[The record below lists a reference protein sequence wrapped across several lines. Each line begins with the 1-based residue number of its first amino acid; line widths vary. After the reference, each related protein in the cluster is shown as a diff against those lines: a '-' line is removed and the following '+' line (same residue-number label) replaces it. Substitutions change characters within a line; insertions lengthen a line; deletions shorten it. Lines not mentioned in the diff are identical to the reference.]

1 MVRRLKENKVTGILM
16 ALLVGIVMFVGM
28 GTMKVNATEYR
39 SGTIDPTTLQVG
51 DTVYVGVELSSDKQI
66 VVCKQCHMIWITY
79 GGSSQYWIGDR
90 INSIVKRSD
99 AHKDH
104 AGYVGYSEFSFY
116 FTGGYLS
123 SNNTPYTVMGNSNLG
138 YTIKYNTNGG
148 SAIADAVKQTHI
160 PSTFPTTTKAGYDFI
175 GWYTDENLTQPV
187 SRELSIFEDITLYAK
202 WSKSSV
208 HQHTFSNSWSSNAYG
223 HWHAATCEHSD
234 LKEDF
239 QEHSYGTAGEARY
252 TCSICKYVDADKKAA
267 ADIVDASKVV
277 LKADEVQVGDK
288 IYFGNQLSPNKW
300 ITVCRKC
307 HMIWIT
313 SADSDPDNIDV
324 GISDGDQKCYEVK
337 QTDEHKNHKD
347 DVGYADFNWYTTNSN
362 SPLERNVPYTVIE
375 NDNLGYKITYNTN
388 GGSEVTEAV
397 HQKKLPDVLPTT
409 SKAEYE
415 FAGWYTDEALT
426 KAAVPGKA
434 LTGNTILYAKWMV
447 KQSTPSDPEPTKP
460 VVKAKRTKANDQ
472 ALSSKFNITTGKSIK
487 VTWGKVAK
495 ADGYDVYMAYCKKGK
510 YTVVKSVKSAKT
522 LSVTINKLDKK
533 AVNQKD
539 NVKCYVV
546 AYKKVAGKK
555 VTIGKSITGHAVGKK
570 NTTVTDVKK
579 IQTKKSAYSLKKG
592 KTAKIKATII
602 KKNNKL
608 PLFGHTAKFRYD
620 TSNKK
625 VATVSKDG
633 KITAKGKGTC
643 YVYIYAVNG
652 CAKKVKVTVK

>member
-1 MVRRLKENKVTGILM
+1 MVRRLKENKVTGILT

-28 GTMKVNATEYR
+28 GTMKVNAADYR
-39 SGTIDPTTLQVG
+39 AGTVDPTNIQVG

-79 GGSSQYWIGDR
+79 GGPSKYGIGDR
-90 INSIVKRSD
+90 INSIVKRLD

-104 AGYVGYSEFSFY
+104 AGYVGYSEFSYY
-116 FTGGYLS
+116 FTQAYLPK
-123 SNNTPYTVMGNSNLG
+123 NTPYTVMGNSNLG

-160 PSTFPTTTKAGYDFI
+160 PSIFPTTTRIGYMLE
-175 GWYTDENLTQPV
+175 GWYTDEECTQAAQ
-187 SRELSIFEDITLYAK
+187 RELSIFEDITLYAK
-202 WSKSSV
+202 WIEIGA
-208 HQHTFSNSWSSNAYG
+208 HEHTFSDNWSSNAYG
-223 HWHAATCEHSD
+223 HWHAATCEHSN
-234 LKEDF
+234 LEENYQK
-239 QEHSYGTAGEARY
+239 HSYGTTGEDRY
-252 TCSICKYVDADKKAA
+252 TCLICKYVDADKKAA

-300 ITVCRKC
+300 ITVCKKC

-313 SADSDPDNIDV
+313 SADSDPDDISV
-324 GISDGDQKCYEVK
+324 GIGVGSQKCYEVE
-337 QTDEHKNHKD
+337 QTDEHKDHKD
-347 DVGYADFNWYTTNSN
+347 DVGYADFNWYTTNSE
-362 SPLERNVPYTVIE
+362 SPLERNVPYTVVE

-434 LTGNTILYAKWMV
+434 LTGNTILYAKWTV
-447 KQSTPSDPEPTKP
+447 KQSTPSDPEPSKP
-460 VVKAKRTKANDQ
+460 VVKAKRTKVNDQ
-472 ALSSKFNITTGKSIK
+472 ALSSKFSITTGKTIK

-495 ADGYDVYMAYCKKGK
+495 ADGYEVYMAYCKKGK
-510 YTVVKSVKSAKT
+510 YTVVKSVKAAKT
-522 LSVTINKLDKK
+522 LSVTINKLNKK
-533 AVNQKD
+533 TVNQKD

-546 AYKKVAGKK
+546 AYKKVDGKK

-579 IQTKKSAYSLKKG
+579 IQIKKSAYSLKKG
-592 KTAKIKATII
+592 KTAKIKATIV

-633 KITAKGKGTC
+633 KITAKEKGTC

>member
-1 MVRRLKENKVTGILM
+1 MVRRLKENKVTGILT

-79 GGSSQYWIGDR
+79 GGSSQYGIGDR

-116 FTGGYLS
+116 FTQAYLPK
-123 SNNTPYTVMGNSNLG
+123 NTPYTVMGNSNLG

-160 PSTFPTTTKAGYDFI
+160 PSIFPTTTKAGYDFI

-208 HQHTFSNSWSSNAYG
+208 HQHTFSDSWSSNKYG

-300 ITVCRKC
+300 ITVCKKC

-313 SADSDPDNIDV
+313 SADSDQDDISV
-324 GISDGDQKCYEVK
+324 GIGVGSQKCYEVE
-337 QTDEHKNHKD
+337 QTDAHKDHPD

-434 LTGNTILYAKWMV
+434 LTGNTILYAKWTV
-447 KQSTPSDPEPTKP
+447 KQSTPSDPEPSKP
-460 VVKAKRTKANDQ
+460 VVKAKRTKVNDQ
-472 ALSSKFNITTGKSIK
+472 ALSSKFSITTGKTIK

-510 YTVVKSVKSAKT
+510 YTVVKSVKAAKT
-522 LSVTINKLDKK
+522 LSVTINKLNKK

-546 AYKKVAGKK
+546 AYKKVDGKK

-579 IQTKKSAYSLKKG
+579 IQIKKSAYSLKKG
-592 KTAKIKATII
+592 KTAKIKATIV

-633 KITAKGKGTC
+633 KITAKEKGTC

>member
-1 MVRRLKENKVTGILM
+1 MVRRLKENKVTGILT

-79 GGSSQYWIGDR
+79 GGSSQYGIGDR

-116 FTGGYLS
+116 FTQAYLPK
-123 SNNTPYTVMGNSNLG
+123 NTPYTVMGNSNLG

-160 PSTFPTTTKAGYDFI
+160 PSIFPTTTRIGYMLE
-175 GWYTDENLTQPV
+175 GWYTDEKCTQAAQ
-187 SRELSIFEDITLYAK
+187 RELSIFEDITLYAK
-202 WSKSSV
+202 WIEIGA
-208 HQHTFSNSWSSNAYG
+208 HEHTFSDNWSSNAYG
-223 HWHAATCEHSD
+223 HWHAATCEHSN
-234 LKEDF
+234 LEENYQK
-239 QEHSYGTAGEARY
+239 HSYGTTGEDRY
-252 TCSICKYVDADKKAA
+252 TCLICKYVDADKKAA
-267 ADIVDASKVV
+267 AEVVDASKIV

-313 SADSDPDNIDV
+313 SADSDPDDISV
-324 GISDGDQKCYEVK
+324 GIGVGSQKCYEVE
-337 QTDEHKNHKD
+337 QTDEHKDHKD
-347 DVGYADFNWYTTNSN
+347 DVGYADFNWYTTNSE

-434 LTGNTILYAKWMV
+434 LTGNTILYAKWTV
-447 KQSTPSDPEPTKP
+447 KQSTPSDPEPSKP
-460 VVKAKRTKANDQ
+460 VVKAKRTKVNDQ
-472 ALSSKFNITTGKSIK
+472 ALSSKFSITTGKTIK

-510 YTVVKSVKSAKT
+510 YTVVKSVKAAKT
-522 LSVTINKLDKK
+522 LSVTINKLNKK

-546 AYKKVAGKK
+546 AYKKVDGKK

-592 KTAKIKATII
+592 KTAKIKATIV

-652 CAKKVKVTVK
+652 CAKKVKGTVK

>member
-1 MVRRLKENKVTGILM
+1 MVRRLKENKVTGILT

-28 GTMKVNATEYR
+28 GTMKVNAAEYR
-39 SGTIDPTTLQVG
+39 SGTVDPTNIQVG

-79 GGSSQYWIGDR
+79 GGPSKYGIGDR
-90 INSIVKRSD
+90 INSIVKRLD

-104 AGYVGYSEFSFY
+104 AGYVGYSEFSYY
-116 FTGGYLS
+116 FTQAYLPK
-123 SNNTPYTVMGNSNLG
+123 NTPYTVMGNSNLG

-160 PSTFPTTTKAGYDFI
+160 PSIFPTTTRIGYMLE
-175 GWYTDENLTQPV
+175 GWCTDEECTQAAQ
-187 SRELSIFEDITLYAK
+187 RELSIFEDITLYAK
-202 WSKSSV
+202 WIEIGA
-208 HQHTFSNSWSSNAYG
+208 HEHTFSDNWSSNAYG
-223 HWHAATCEHSD
+223 HWHAATCEHSN
-234 LKEDF
+234 LEENYQK
-239 QEHSYGTAGEARY
+239 HSYGTTGEDRY
-252 TCSICKYVDADKKAA
+252 TCLICKYVDADKKAA

-300 ITVCRKC
+300 ITVCKKC

-313 SADSDPDNIDV
+313 SADSDPDDISV
-324 GISDGDQKCYEVK
+324 GIGVGSQKCYEVE
-337 QTDEHKNHKD
+337 QTDEHKDHKD
-347 DVGYADFNWYTTNSN
+347 DVGYADFNWYTTNSE
-362 SPLERNVPYTVIE
+362 SPLERNVPYTVVE

-426 KAAVPGKA
+426 KAAVPGKS
-434 LTGNTILYAKWMV
+434 LTGNTILYAKWTV
-447 KQSTPSDPEPTKP
+447 KQSTPSDPEPSKP
-460 VVKAKRTKANDQ
+460 VVKAKRTKVNDQ
-472 ALSSKFNITTGKSIK
+472 ALSSKFSITTGKTIK

-495 ADGYDVYMAYCKKGK
+495 ADGYEVYMAYCKKGK
-510 YTVVKSVKSAKT
+510 YTVVKSVKAAKT
-522 LSVTINKLDKK
+522 LSVTINKLNKK

-546 AYKKVAGKK
+546 AYKKVDGKK

-579 IQTKKSAYSLKKG
+579 IQIKKSAYSLKKG
-592 KTAKIKATII
+592 KTAKIKATIV

-633 KITAKGKGTC
+633 KITAKEKGTC

>member
-1 MVRRLKENKVTGILM
+1 MVRRLKENKVTGILT

-28 GTMKVNATEYR
+28 GTMKVNAAEYR
-39 SGTIDPTTLQVG
+39 SGTVDPTNIQVG

-79 GGSSQYWIGDR
+79 GGPSKYGIGDR
-90 INSIVKRSD
+90 INSIVKRLD

-104 AGYVGYSEFSFY
+104 ASYVGYSEFSYY
-116 FTGGYLS
+116 FTQAYLPK
-123 SNNTPYTVMGNSNLG
+123 NTPYTVMGNSNLG

-160 PSTFPTTTKAGYDFI
+160 PSIFPTTTRIGYMLE
-175 GWYTDENLTQPV
+175 GWYTDEECTQAAQ
-187 SRELSIFEDITLYAK
+187 RELSIFEDITLYAK
-202 WSKSSV
+202 WIEIGA
-208 HQHTFSNSWSSNAYG
+208 HEHTFSDNWSSNAYG
-223 HWHAATCEHSD
+223 HWHAATCEHSN
-234 LKEDF
+234 LEENYQK
-239 QEHSYGTAGEARY
+239 HSYGTTGEDRY
-252 TCSICKYVDADKKAA
+252 TCLICKYVDADKKAA
-267 ADIVDASKVV
+267 AEVVDASKIV

-300 ITVCRKC
+300 ITVCKKC

-313 SADSDPDNIDV
+313 SADSDPDDISV
-324 GISDGDQKCYEVK
+324 GIGVGSQKCYEVE
-337 QTDEHKNHKD
+337 QTDEHKDHKD

-434 LTGNTILYAKWMV
+434 LTGNTIFYAKWTV
-447 KQSTPSDPEPTKP
+447 KQSTPSDPEPSKP
-460 VVKAKRTKANDQ
+460 VVKAKRTKVNDQ
-472 ALSSKFNITTGKSIK
+472 ALSSKFSITTGKTIK

-495 ADGYDVYMAYCKKGK
+495 ADGYEVYMAYCKKGK
-510 YTVVKSVKSAKT
+510 YTVVKSVKAAKT
-522 LSVTINKLDKK
+522 LSVTINKLNKK

-546 AYKKVAGKK
+546 AYKKVDGKK

-579 IQTKKSAYSLKKG
+579 IQIKKSAYSLKKG
-592 KTAKIKATII
+592 KTAKIKATIV

-633 KITAKGKGTC
+633 KITAKEKGTC

>member
-1 MVRRLKENKVTGILM
+1 MVRRLKENKVTGILT
-16 ALLVGIVMFVGM
+16 ALLIGIVMFVGM
-28 GTMKVNATEYR
+28 GTMKVNAAEYR
-39 SGTIDPTTLQVG
+39 SGTVDPTNIQVG

-79 GGSSQYWIGDR
+79 GGSSKYGIGDR
-90 INSIVKRSD
+90 INSIVKRLD

-104 AGYVGYSEFSFY
+104 ASYVGYSEFSYY
-116 FTGGYLS
+116 FTQAYLPK
-123 SNNTPYTVMGNSNLG
+123 NTPYTVMGNSNLG

-160 PSTFPTTTKAGYDFI
+160 PSIFPTTTRIGYMLE
-175 GWYTDENLTQPV
+175 GWYTDEECTQAAQ
-187 SRELSIFEDITLYAK
+187 RELSIFEDITLYAK
-202 WSKSSV
+202 WIEIGA
-208 HQHTFSNSWSSNAYG
+208 HEHTFSDNWSSNAYG
-223 HWHAATCEHSD
+223 HWHAATCEHSN
-234 LKEDF
+234 LEENYQK
-239 QEHSYGTAGEARY
+239 HSYGTTGEDRY
-252 TCSICKYVDADKKAA
+252 TCLICKYVDADKKAA
-267 ADIVDASKVV
+267 AEVVDASKIV

-300 ITVCRKC
+300 ITVCKKC

-313 SADSDPDNIDV
+313 SADSDPDDISV
-324 GISDGDQKCYEVK
+324 GIGVGSQKCYEVE
-337 QTDEHKNHKD
+337 QTDAHKD
-347 DVGYADFNWYTTNSN
+347 HPDDVVYADFNWYTTNSE
-362 SPLERNVPYTVIE
+362 SPLERNVPYTVVE
-375 NDNLGYKITYNTN
+375 NGLLGYTIKYNTN

-434 LTGNTILYAKWMV
+434 LTGNTILYAKWTV
-447 KQSTPSDPEPTKP
+447 KQSP

-546 AYKKVAGKK
+546 AYKKVDGKK

-570 NTTVTDVKK
+570 NITVTDAKK
-579 IQTKKSAYSLKKG
+579 IQVKKSAYSLKKG
-592 KTAKIKATII
+592 KTAKIKATIV

>member
-1 MVRRLKENKVTGILM
+1 MVRRLKENKVTGILT

-51 DTVYVGVELSSDKQI
+51 DTVYRGVQFTSDAEVAICKTCRMVWIANGYYADHICVELEESEEHKNHS
-66 VVCKQCHMIWITY
+66 VGWSYFNWYFETTNTTY
-79 GGSSQYWIGDR
+79 SKSPILFD
-90 INSIVKRSD
+90 
-99 AHKDH
+99 
-104 AGYVGYSEFSFY
+104 
-116 FTGGYLS
+116 
-123 SNNTPYTVMGNSNLG
+123 TPYTIVENGLLG
-138 YTIKYNTNGG
+138 YTITYNTNGG
-148 SAIADAVKQTHI
+148 SEVAKAEKQTNI
-160 PSTFPTTTKAGYDFI
+160 PKDLPVPVKEGYDFA
-175 GWYTDENLTQPV
+175 GWYKDEALTERV
-187 SRELSIFEDITLYAK
+187 WTGSTVVKDITLYAK
-202 WSKSSV
+202 WTE
-208 HQHTFSNSWSSNAYG
+208 HTHKFSHLWESNKYG
-223 HWHAATCEHSD
+223 HWHPATCGHSD

-267 ADIVDASKVV
+267 AEVVDASKIV
-277 LKADEVQVGDK
+277 LKADELQVGDK

-313 SADSDPDNIDV
+313 SADSDPDDISV
-324 GISDGDQKCYEVK
+324 GIGVGSQKCYEVE
-337 QTDEHKNHKD
+337 QTDAHKD
-347 DVGYADFNWYTTNSN
+347 HPDDVVYADFNWYTTNSE
-362 SPLERNVPYTVIE
+362 SPLERNVPYTVVE

-426 KAAVPGKA
+426 KAAVPGNA
-434 LTGNTILYAKWMV
+434 LTGNTILYAKWTV
-447 KQSTPSDPEPTKP
+447 KQSP

-522 LSVTINKLDKK
+522 LSVTINKLNKK

-546 AYKKVAGKK
+546 AYKKVDGKK

-570 NTTVTDVKK
+570 NITVTDAKK
-579 IQTKKSAYSLKKG
+579 IQIRKSAYSLNKG
-592 KTAKIKATII
+592 KTAKIKATIV

>member
-1 MVRRLKENKVTGILM
+1 MVRRLKENKVTGILT

-28 GTMKVNATEYR
+28 GTMKVNAAEYR

-79 GGSSQYWIGDR
+79 GGPSKYGIGDR
-90 INSIVKRSD
+90 INSIVKRLD

-104 AGYVGYSEFSFY
+104 AGYVGYSEFSYY
-116 FTGGYLS
+116 FTQAYLPK
-123 SNNTPYTVMGNSNLG
+123 NTPYTVMGNSNLG

-160 PSTFPTTTKAGYDFI
+160 PSIFPTTTRIGYMLE
-175 GWYTDENLTQPV
+175 GWYTDEECTQAAQ
-187 SRELSIFEDITLYAK
+187 RELSIFEDITLYAK
-202 WSKSSV
+202 WIEIGA
-208 HQHTFSNSWSSNAYG
+208 HEHTFSDNWSSNAYG
-223 HWHAATCEHSD
+223 HWHAATCEHSN
-234 LKEDF
+234 LEENYQK
-239 QEHSYGTAGEARY
+239 HSYGTTGEDRY
-252 TCSICKYVDADKKAA
+252 TCLICKYVDADKKAA

-300 ITVCRKC
+300 ITVCKKC

-313 SADSDPDNIDV
+313 SADSDPDDISV
-324 GISDGDQKCYEVK
+324 GIGVGSQKCYEVE
-337 QTDEHKNHKD
+337 QTDEHKDHKD
-347 DVGYADFNWYTTNSN
+347 DVGYADFNWYTTNSE
-362 SPLERNVPYTVIE
+362 SPLERNVPYTVVE

-434 LTGNTILYAKWMV
+434 LTGNTILYAKWTV
-447 KQSTPSDPEPTKP
+447 KQSTPSDPEPSKP
-460 VVKAKRTKANDQ
+460 VVKAKRTKVNDQ
-472 ALSSKFNITTGKSIK
+472 ALSSKFSITTGKTIK

-495 ADGYDVYMAYCKKGK
+495 ADGYEVYMAYCKKEK
-510 YTVVKSVKSAKT
+510 YTVVKSVKAAKT
-522 LSVTINKLDKK
+522 LSVTINKLNKK
-533 AVNQKD
+533 TVNQKD

-546 AYKKVAGKK
+546 AYKKVDGKK

-579 IQTKKSAYSLKKG
+579 IQIKKSAYSLKKG
-592 KTAKIKATII
+592 KTAKIKATIV

-633 KITAKGKGTC
+633 KITAKEKGTC

>member
-1 MVRRLKENKVTGILM
+1 MVRRLKENKVTGILT

-28 GTMKVNATEYR
+28 GTMKVNAAEYR
-39 SGTIDPTTLQVG
+39 SGTVDPTNIQVG

-79 GGSSQYWIGDR
+79 GGPSKYGIGDR
-90 INSIVKRSD
+90 INSIVKRLD

-104 AGYVGYSEFSFY
+104 AGYVGYSEFSYY
-116 FTGGYLS
+116 FTQAYLPK
-123 SNNTPYTVMGNSNLG
+123 NTPYTVMGNSNLG

-160 PSTFPTTTKAGYDFI
+160 PSIFPTTTRIGYMLA
-175 GWYTDENLTQPV
+175 GWYKDEECTQAAQ
-187 SRELSIFEDITLYAK
+187 RELSIFEDITLYAK
-202 WSKSSV
+202 WIEIGA
-208 HQHTFSNSWSSNAYG
+208 HEHTFSDNWSSNAYG
-223 HWHAATCEHSD
+223 HWHAATCEHSN
-234 LKEDF
+234 LEENYQK
-239 QEHSYGTAGEARY
+239 HSYGTTGEDRY
-252 TCSICKYVDADKKAA
+252 TCLICKYVDADKKAA

-300 ITVCRKC
+300 ITVCKKC

-313 SADSDPDNIDV
+313 SADSDPDDISV
-324 GISDGDQKCYEVK
+324 GIGVGSQKCYEVE
-337 QTDEHKNHKD
+337 QTDEHKDHKD
-347 DVGYADFNWYTTNSN
+347 DVGYADFNWYTTNSE
-362 SPLERNVPYTVIE
+362 SPLERNVPYTVVE

-434 LTGNTILYAKWMV
+434 LTGNTILYAKWTV
-447 KQSTPSDPEPTKP
+447 KQSTPSDPEPSKP
-460 VVKAKRTKANDQ
+460 VVKAKRTKVNDQ
-472 ALSSKFNITTGKSIK
+472 ALSSKFSITTGKTIK

-495 ADGYDVYMAYCKKGK
+495 ADGYEVYMAYCKKGK
-510 YTVVKSVKSAKT
+510 YTVVKSVKAAKT
-522 LSVTINKLDKK
+522 LSVTINKLNKK

-546 AYKKVAGKK
+546 AYKKVDGKK

-579 IQTKKSAYSLKKG
+579 IQIKKSAYSLKKG
-592 KTAKIKATII
+592 KTSKIKATIV

-633 KITAKGKGTC
+633 KITAKEKGTC

>member
-1 MVRRLKENKVTGILM
+1 MVRRLKENKVTGILT

-51 DTVYVGVELSSDKQI
+51 DTVYVGAELSPDKQI

-79 GGSSQYWIGDR
+79 GGSSQYGIGDR
-90 INSIVKRSD
+90 INSIVMRSD

-104 AGYVGYSEFSFY
+104 AGYVGYSEFNFY
-116 FTGGYLS
+116 FTGEYLPS
-123 SNNTPYTVMGNSNLG
+123 NTPYTVMGNSNLG

-208 HQHTFSNSWSSNAYG
+208 HQHTFSDSWSSNKYG

-267 ADIVDASKVV
+267 ADIVDASNTV

-300 ITVCRKC
+300 ITVCKKC

-313 SADSDPDNIDV
+313 SADSVPDDISV
-324 GISDGDQKCYEVK
+324 GIGVGSQKCYEVE
-337 QTDEHKNHKD
+337 QTDEHKDHKD

-434 LTGNTILYAKWMV
+434 LTGNTILYAKWTV
-447 KQSTPSDPEPTKP
+447 KQSTPSDPEPSKP
-460 VVKAKRTKANDQ
+460 VVKAKRTKVNDQ
-472 ALSSKFNITTGKSIK
+472 ALSSKFSITTGKTIK

-510 YTVVKSVKSAKT
+510 YTVVKSVKAAKT
-522 LSVTINKLDKK
+522 LSVTINKLNKK

-546 AYKKVAGKK
+546 AYKKVDGKK

-579 IQTKKSAYSLKKG
+579 IQIKKSAYSLKKG
-592 KTAKIKATII
+592 KTAKIKATIV

>member
-1 MVRRLKENKVTGILM
+1 MVRRLKENKVTGILT

-51 DTVYVGVELSSDKQI
+51 DTVYVGAELSPDKQI

-79 GGSSQYWIGDR
+79 GGSSQYGIGDR
-90 INSIVKRSD
+90 INSIVMRSD

-104 AGYVGYSEFSFY
+104 AGYVGYSEFNFY
-116 FTGGYLS
+116 FTGEYLPS
-123 SNNTPYTVMGNSNLG
+123 NTPYTVMGNSNLG

-160 PSTFPTTTKAGYDFI
+160 PSIFPTTTKAGYDFI

-208 HQHTFSNSWSSNAYG
+208 HQHTFSDSWSSNKYG

-267 ADIVDASKVV
+267 ADIVDASNTV

-313 SADSDPDNIDV
+313 SADSDPDDISV
-324 GISDGDQKCYEVK
+324 GIGVGSQKCYEVE
-337 QTDEHKNHKD
+337 QTDEHKDHKD

-434 LTGNTILYAKWMV
+434 LTGNTILYAKWTV
-447 KQSTPSDPEPTKP
+447 KQSTPSDPEPSKP
-460 VVKAKRTKANDQ
+460 VVKAKRTKVNDQ
-472 ALSSKFNITTGKSIK
+472 ALSSKFSITTGKTIK
-487 VTWGKVAK
+487 VT
-495 ADGYDVYMAYCKKGK
+495 
-510 YTVVKSVKSAKT
+510 
-522 LSVTINKLDKK
+522 
-533 AVNQKD
+533 
-539 NVKCYVV
+539 
-546 AYKKVAGKK
+546 
-555 VTIGKSITGHAVGKK
+555 
-570 NTTVTDVKK
+570 
-579 IQTKKSAYSLKKG
+579 
-592 KTAKIKATII
+592 
-602 KKNNKL
+602 
-608 PLFGHTAKFRYD
+608 
-620 TSNKK
+620 
-625 VATVSKDG
+625 
-633 KITAKGKGTC
+633 
-643 YVYIYAVNG
+643 
-652 CAKKVKVTVK
+652 

>member
-1 MVRRLKENKVTGILM
+1 MVRRLKENKVTGILT

-51 DTVYVGVELSSDKQI
+51 DTVYVGAELSPDKQI

-79 GGSSQYWIGDR
+79 GGSSQYGIGDR
-90 INSIVKRSD
+90 INSIVMRSD

-104 AGYVGYSEFSFY
+104 AGYVGYSEFNFY
-116 FTGGYLS
+116 FTGEYLPS
-123 SNNTPYTVMGNSNLG
+123 NTPYTVMGNSNLG

-160 PSTFPTTTKAGYDFI
+160 PSIFPTTTRIGYMLE
-175 GWYTDENLTQPV
+175 GWYTDEECTQAAQ
-187 SRELSIFEDITLYAK
+187 RELSIFEDITLYAK
-202 WSKSSV
+202 WIEIGA
-208 HQHTFSNSWSSNAYG
+208 HEHTFSDNWSSNAYG
-223 HWHAATCEHSD
+223 HWHAATCEHSN
-234 LKEDF
+234 LEENYQK
-239 QEHSYGTAGEARY
+239 HSYGTTGEDRY
-252 TCSICKYVDADKKAA
+252 TCLICKYVDADKKAA
-267 ADIVDASKVV
+267 AEVVDASKIV

-300 ITVCRKC
+300 ITVCKKC

-313 SADSDPDNIDV
+313 SADSDPDDISV
-324 GISDGDQKCYEVK
+324 GIGVGSQKCYEVE
-337 QTDEHKNHKD
+337 QTDEHKDHKD

-434 LTGNTILYAKWMV
+434 LTGNTILYAKWTV
-447 KQSTPSDPEPTKP
+447 KQSTPSDPEPSKP
-460 VVKAKRTKANDQ
+460 VVKAKRTKVNDQ
-472 ALSSKFNITTGKSIK
+472 ALSSKFSITTGKTIK

-510 YTVVKSVKSAKT
+510 YTVVKSVKAAKT
-522 LSVTINKLDKK
+522 LSVTINKPNKK

-546 AYKKVAGKK
+546 AYKKVDGKK

-579 IQTKKSAYSLKKG
+579 IQIKKSAYSLKKG
-592 KTAKIKATII
+592 KTAKIKATIV

>member
-1 MVRRLKENKVTGILM
+1 MSYDLDNIRWYLRK
-16 ALLVGIVMFVGM
+16 
-28 GTMKVNATEYR
+28 
-39 SGTIDPTTLQVG
+39 
-51 DTVYVGVELSSDKQI
+51 
-66 VVCKQCHMIWITY
+66 Y
-79 GGSSQYWIGDR
+79 GIGDR
-90 INSIVKRSD
+90 INSIVKRLD

-104 AGYVGYSEFSFY
+104 AGYVGYSEFSYY
-116 FTGGYLS
+116 FTQAYLPK
-123 SNNTPYTVMGNSNLG
+123 NTPYTVMGNSNLG

-160 PSTFPTTTKAGYDFI
+160 PSIFPTTTRIGYMLE
-175 GWYTDENLTQPV
+175 GWYTDEECTQAAQ
-187 SRELSIFEDITLYAK
+187 RELSIFEDITLYAK
-202 WSKSSV
+202 WIEIGA
-208 HQHTFSNSWSSNAYG
+208 HEHTFSDNWSSNAYG
-223 HWHAATCEHSD
+223 HWHAATCEHSN
-234 LKEDF
+234 LEENYQK
-239 QEHSYGTAGEARY
+239 HSYGTTGEDRY
-252 TCSICKYVDADKKAA
+252 TCLICKYVDADKKAA

-300 ITVCRKC
+300 ITVCKKC

-313 SADSDPDNIDV
+313 SADSDPDDISV
-324 GISDGDQKCYEVK
+324 GIGVGSQKCYEVE
-337 QTDEHKNHKD
+337 QTDEHKDHKD
-347 DVGYADFNWYTTNSN
+347 DVGYADFNWYTTNSE
-362 SPLERNVPYTVIE
+362 SPLERNVPYTVVE

-434 LTGNTILYAKWMV
+434 LTGNTILYAKWTV
-447 KQSTPSDPEPTKP
+447 KQSTPSDPEPSKP
-460 VVKAKRTKANDQ
+460 VVKAKRTKVNDQ
-472 ALSSKFNITTGKSIK
+472 ALSSKFSITTGKTIK

-495 ADGYDVYMAYCKKGK
+495 ADGYEVYMAYCKKGK
-510 YTVVKSVKSAKT
+510 YTVVKSVKAAKT
-522 LSVTINKLDKK
+522 LSVTINKLNKK
-533 AVNQKD
+533 TVNQKD

-546 AYKKVAGKK
+546 AYKKVDGKK

-579 IQTKKSAYSLKKG
+579 IQIKKSAYSLKKG
-592 KTAKIKATII
+592 KTAKIKATIV

-633 KITAKGKGTC
+633 KITAKEKGTC

>member
-1 MVRRLKENKVTGILM
+1 MVRRLKENKVTGILT

-28 GTMKVNATEYR
+28 GTMKVNAAEYR
-39 SGTIDPTTLQVG
+39 SGTVDPTNIQVG

-79 GGSSQYWIGDR
+79 GGPSKYGIGDR
-90 INSIVKRSD
+90 INSIVKRLD

-104 AGYVGYSEFSFY
+104 ASYVGYSEFSYY
-116 FTGGYLS
+116 FTQAYLPK
-123 SNNTPYTVMGNSNLG
+123 NTPYTVMGNSNLG

-160 PSTFPTTTKAGYDFI
+160 PSIFPTTTRIGYMLE
-175 GWYTDENLTQPV
+175 GWYTDEECTQAAQ
-187 SRELSIFEDITLYAK
+187 RELSIFEDITLYAK

-313 SADSDPDNIDV
+313 SADSDPDDISV
-324 GISDGDQKCYEVK
+324 GIGVGSQKCYEVE
-337 QTDEHKNHKD
+337 QTDEHKDHKD

-434 LTGNTILYAKWMV
+434 LTGNTILYAKWTV
-447 KQSTPSDPEPTKP
+447 KQSTPSDPEPSKP
-460 VVKAKRTKANDQ
+460 VVKAKRTKVNDQ
-472 ALSSKFNITTGKSIK
+472 ALSSKFSITTGKTIK

-510 YTVVKSVKSAKT
+510 YTVVKSVKAAKT
-522 LSVTINKLDKK
+522 LSVTINKLNKK

-546 AYKKVAGKK
+546 AYKKVDGKK

-570 NTTVTDVKK
+570 NTIVTDVKK

-592 KTAKIKATII
+592 KTAKIKATIV

>member
-1 MVRRLKENKVTGILM
+1 M
-16 ALLVGIVMFVGM
+16 
-28 GTMKVNATEYR
+28 
-39 SGTIDPTTLQVG
+39 
-51 DTVYVGVELSSDKQI
+51 
-66 VVCKQCHMIWITY
+66 
-79 GGSSQYWIGDR
+79 
-90 INSIVKRSD
+90 
-99 AHKDH
+99 
-104 AGYVGYSEFSFY
+104 
-116 FTGGYLS
+116 
-123 SNNTPYTVMGNSNLG
+123 
-138 YTIKYNTNGG
+138 
-148 SAIADAVKQTHI
+148 
-160 PSTFPTTTKAGYDFI
+160 
-175 GWYTDENLTQPV
+175 
-187 SRELSIFEDITLYAK
+187 
-202 WSKSSV
+202 
-208 HQHTFSNSWSSNAYG
+208 
-223 HWHAATCEHSD
+223 
-234 LKEDF
+234 
-239 QEHSYGTAGEARY
+239 
-252 TCSICKYVDADKKAA
+252 
-267 ADIVDASKVV
+267 
-277 LKADEVQVGDK
+277 
-288 IYFGNQLSPNKW
+288 
-300 ITVCRKC
+300 
-307 HMIWIT
+307 
-313 SADSDPDNIDV
+313 
-324 GISDGDQKCYEVK
+324 
-337 QTDEHKNHKD
+337 
-347 DVGYADFNWYTTNSN
+347 
-362 SPLERNVPYTVIE
+362 
-375 NDNLGYKITYNTN
+375 
-388 GGSEVTEAV
+388 
-397 HQKKLPDVLPTT
+397 LPTT
-409 SKAEYE
+409 SKAGYE

-434 LTGNTILYAKWMV
+434 LTGNTILYAKWTV

-522 LSVTINKLDKK
+522 LSVTINKLNKK

-570 NTTVTDVKK
+570 NTTVTDAKK
-579 IQTKKSAYSLKKG
+579 IQIKKSAYSLKKG
-592 KTAKIKATII
+592 KTAKIKATIV

>member
-1 MVRRLKENKVTGILM
+1 MVRRLKENKVTGILT
-16 ALLVGIVMFVGM
+16 ALLIGIVMFVGM
-28 GTMKVNATEYR
+28 GTMKVNAAEYR
-39 SGTIDPTTLQVG
+39 SGTVDPTNIQVG

-79 GGSSQYWIGDR
+79 GGPSKYGIGDR
-90 INSIVKRSD
+90 INSIVKRLD

-104 AGYVGYSEFSFY
+104 ASYVGYSEFSFY
-116 FTGGYLS
+116 FTQAYLPK
-123 SNNTPYTVMGNSNLG
+123 NTPYTVMGNSNLG

-148 SAIADAVKQTHI
+148 SAIADVVKQTHI
-160 PSTFPTTTKAGYDFI
+160 PSIFPTTTRIGYMLE
-175 GWYTDENLTQPV
+175 GWYTDEECTQAAQ
-187 SRELSIFEDITLYAK
+187 RELSIFEDITLYAK
-202 WSKSSV
+202 WIEIGA
-208 HQHTFSNSWSSNAYG
+208 HEHTFSDNWSSNAYG
-223 HWHAATCEHSD
+223 HWHAATCEHSN
-234 LKEDF
+234 LEENYQK
-239 QEHSYGTAGEARY
+239 HSYGTTGEDRY
-252 TCSICKYVDADKKAA
+252 TCLICKYVDADKKAA
-267 ADIVDASKVV
+267 AEVVDASKIV

-300 ITVCRKC
+300 ITVCKKC

-313 SADSDPDNIDV
+313 SADSDPDDISV
-324 GISDGDQKCYEVK
+324 GIGVGSQKCYEVE
-337 QTDEHKNHKD
+337 QTDAHKD
-347 DVGYADFNWYTTNSN
+347 HPDDVVYADFNWYTTNSE
-362 SPLERNVPYTVIE
+362 SPLERNVPYTVVE

-434 LTGNTILYAKWMV
+434 LTGNTILYAKWTV
-447 KQSTPSDPEPTKP
+447 KQSTPSDPESPKP
-460 VVKAKRTKANDQ
+460 VVKVKRTKANDQ

-570 NTTVTDVKK
+570 NTTVTDAKK
-579 IQTKKSAYSLKKG
+579 IQVRKSAYSLNKG
-592 KTAKIKATII
+592 KTAKIKATIV

>member
-1 MVRRLKENKVTGILM
+1 MVRRLKENKVTGILT

-51 DTVYVGVELSSDKQI
+51 DTVYVGVELSSDRQI
-66 VVCKQCHMIWITY
+66 VVCEQCHMIWITY
-79 GGSSQYWIGDR
+79 GGYHDYGTGDR
-90 INSIVKRSD
+90 INSIVRKSD

-104 AGYVGYSEFSFY
+104 EKSVGYTDFSFF
-116 FTGGYLS
+116 FTGGYLPS
-123 SNNTPYTVMGNSNLG
+123 NTPYTVMGNSNLG

-175 GWYTDENLTQPV
+175 GWYTDENLTQSA
-187 SRELSIFEDITLYAK
+187 SRELSIFEDMTLYAK
-202 WSKSSV
+202 WSKLSV

-223 HWHAATCEHSD
+223 HWHPATCGHSD

-239 QEHSYGTAGEARY
+239 QEHSYGTTGEARY

-300 ITVCRKC
+300 ITVCKKC

-313 SADSDPDNIDV
+313 SADSDPDDISV
-324 GISDGDQKCYEVK
+324 GIGVGSQKCYEVE
-337 QTDEHKNHKD
+337 QTDAHKD
-347 DVGYADFNWYTTNSN
+347 HPDDVVYADFNWYTTNSE
-362 SPLERNVPYTVIE
+362 SPLERNVPYTVVE

-397 HQKKLPDVLPTT
+397 YQKKLPDVLPTT
-409 SKAEYE
+409 SKVEYE

-434 LTGNTILYAKWMV
+434 LTGNTILYAKWTV
-447 KQSTPSDPEPTKP
+447 KQSP

-510 YTVVKSVKSAKT
+510 YTVVKSVKSAKI

-546 AYKKVAGKK
+546 AYKKVDGKK

-570 NTTVTDVKK
+570 NTTVTDAKK
-579 IQTKKSAYSLKKG
+579 IQVRKSAYSLNKG
-592 KTAKIKATII
+592 KTAKIKATIV

>member
-1 MVRRLKENKVTGILM
+1 MVRRLKENKVTGILT

-39 SGTIDPTTLQVG
+39 SGTIDPTNIQVG

-79 GGSSQYWIGDR
+79 GGPSKYGIGDR
-90 INSIVKRSD
+90 INSIVKRLD

-104 AGYVGYSEFSFY
+104 ASYVGYSEFSYY
-116 FTGGYLS
+116 FTQAYLPK
-123 SNNTPYTVMGNSNLG
+123 NTPYTVMGNSNLG

-160 PSTFPTTTKAGYDFI
+160 PSIFPTTTRIGYMLE
-175 GWYTDENLTQPV
+175 GWYTDEECTQAAQ
-187 SRELSIFEDITLYAK
+187 RELSMFEDITLYAK
-202 WSKSSV
+202 WIEIGA
-208 HQHTFSNSWSSNAYG
+208 HEHTFSDNWSSNAYG
-223 HWHAATCEHSD
+223 HWHAATCEHSN
-234 LKEDF
+234 LEENYQK
-239 QEHSYGTAGEARY
+239 HSYGTTGEDRY
-252 TCSICKYVDADKKAA
+252 TCLICKYVDADKKAA
-267 ADIVDASKVV
+267 AEVVDASKIV

-434 LTGNTILYAKWMV
+434 LTGNTILYAKWTV
-447 KQSTPSDPEPTKP
+447 KQSTPSDPEPSKP
-460 VVKAKRTKANDQ
+460 VVKAKRTKVNDQ
-472 ALSSKFNITTGKSIK
+472 ALSSKFSITTGKTIK

-495 ADGYDVYMAYCKKGK
+495 ADGYDVYMAYCKKEK
-510 YTVVKSVKSAKT
+510 YTVVKSVKAAKT
-522 LSVTINKLDKK
+522 LSVTINKLNKK

-546 AYKKVAGKK
+546 AYKKVDGKK

-579 IQTKKSAYSLKKG
+579 IQIKKSAYSLKKG
-592 KTAKIKATII
+592 KTAKIKATIV

-633 KITAKGKGTC
+633 KITAKEKGTC

>member
-1 MVRRLKENKVTGILM
+1 MVRRLKENKVTGILT

-28 GTMKVNATEYR
+28 GTMKVNAAEYR
-39 SGTIDPTTLQVG
+39 SGTVDPTNIQVG

-79 GGSSQYWIGDR
+79 GGPSKYGIGDR
-90 INSIVKRSD
+90 INSIVKRLD

-104 AGYVGYSEFSFY
+104 AGYVGYSEFSYY
-116 FTGGYLS
+116 FTQAYLPK
-123 SNNTPYTVMGNSNLG
+123 NTPYTVMGNSNLG

-160 PSTFPTTTKAGYDFI
+160 PSIFPTTTRIGYMLE
-175 GWYTDENLTQPV
+175 GWYTDEECTQAAQ
-187 SRELSIFEDITLYAK
+187 RELSIFEDITLYAK
-202 WSKSSV
+202 WIEIGA
-208 HQHTFSNSWSSNAYG
+208 HEHTFSDNWSSNAYG
-223 HWHAATCEHSD
+223 HWHAATCEHSN
-234 LKEDF
+234 LEENYQK
-239 QEHSYGTAGEARY
+239 HSYGTTGEDRY
-252 TCSICKYVDADKKAA
+252 TCLICKYVDADKKAA

-300 ITVCRKC
+300 ITVCKKC

-313 SADSDPDNIDV
+313 SADSDPDDISV
-324 GISDGDQKCYEVK
+324 GIGVGSQKCYEVE
-337 QTDEHKNHKD
+337 QTDEHKDHKD
-347 DVGYADFNWYTTNSN
+347 DVGYADFNWYTTNSE
-362 SPLERNVPYTVIE
+362 SPLERNVPYTVVE

-434 LTGNTILYAKWMV
+434 LTGNTILYAKWTV
-447 KQSTPSDPEPTKP
+447 KQSTPSDPEPSKP

-546 AYKKVAGKK
+546 AYKKVDGKK

-570 NTTVTDVKK
+570 NITVTDAKK
-579 IQTKKSAYSLKKG
+579 IQVKKSAYSLKKG
-592 KTAKIKATII
+592 KTAKIKATIV

>member
-1 MVRRLKENKVTGILM
+1 MVRRLKENKVTGILT
-16 ALLVGIVMFVGM
+16 ALLIGIVMFVGM
-28 GTMKVNATEYR
+28 GTMKVNAAEYR
-39 SGTIDPTTLQVG
+39 SGTVDPTNIQVG
-51 DTVYVGVELSSDKQI
+51 DTVYVGVELSSDRQI
-66 VVCKQCHMIWITY
+66 VVCEQCHMIWITY
-79 GGSSQYWIGDR
+79 GGYHDYGTGDR
-90 INSIVKRSD
+90 INSIVRKSD

-104 AGYVGYSEFSFY
+104 EKSVGYTDFSFF
-116 FTGGYLS
+116 FTGGYLPR
-123 SNNTPYTVMGNSNLG
+123 NTPYTVMGNSNLG

-160 PSTFPTTTKAGYDFI
+160 PITFPTTTKAGYDFI
-175 GWYTDENLTQPV
+175 GWYTDENLTQSA
-187 SRELSIFEDITLYAK
+187 SRELSIFEDMTLYAK
-202 WSKSSV
+202 WSKLSV

-223 HWHAATCEHSD
+223 HWHPATCGHSD
-234 LKEDF
+234 LKENY
-239 QEHSYGTAGEARY
+239 QKHSYGTTGEDRY
-252 TCSICKYVDADKKAA
+252 TCLICKYVDADKKAA
-267 ADIVDASKVV
+267 AEVVDASKVV

-300 ITVCRKC
+300 ITVCKKC

-313 SADSDPDNIDV
+313 SADSDPDDISV
-324 GISDGDQKCYEVK
+324 GIGVGSQKCYEVE
-337 QTDEHKNHKD
+337 QTDAHKD
-347 DVGYADFNWYTTNSN
+347 HPDDVVYADFNWYTTNSE
-362 SPLERNVPYTVIE
+362 SPLERNVPYTVVE

-434 LTGNTILYAKWMV
+434 LTENTILYAKWTV
-447 KQSTPSDPEPTKP
+447 KQSTPSDPESPKP
-460 VVKAKRTKANDQ
+460 VVKVKRTKANDQ

-546 AYKKVAGKK
+546 AYKKVDGKK

-570 NTTVTDVKK
+570 NITVTDAKK
-579 IQTKKSAYSLKKG
+579 IQVKKSAYSLKKG
-592 KTAKIKATII
+592 KTAKIKATIV

>member
-1 MVRRLKENKVTGILM
+1 MVRRLKENKVTGILT

-28 GTMKVNATEYR
+28 GTMKVNAAEYR
-39 SGTIDPTTLQVG
+39 SGTVDPTNIQVG

-79 GGSSQYWIGDR
+79 GGPSKYGIGDR
-90 INSIVKRSD
+90 INSIVKRLD

-104 AGYVGYSEFSFY
+104 ASYVGYSEFSYY
-116 FTGGYLS
+116 FTQAYLPK
-123 SNNTPYTVMGNSNLG
+123 NTPYTVMGNSNLG

-160 PSTFPTTTKAGYDFI
+160 PSIFPTTTRIGYMLE
-175 GWYTDENLTQPV
+175 GWYTDEECTQAAQ
-187 SRELSIFEDITLYAK
+187 RELSIFEDITLYAK
-202 WSKSSV
+202 WIEIGA
-208 HQHTFSNSWSSNAYG
+208 HEHTFSDNWSSNAYG
-223 HWHAATCEHSD
+223 HWHAATCEHSN
-234 LKEDF
+234 LEENYQK
-239 QEHSYGTAGEARY
+239 HSYGTTGEDRY
-252 TCSICKYVDADKKAA
+252 TCLICKYVDADKKAA
-267 ADIVDASKVV
+267 AEVVDASKIV

-300 ITVCRKC
+300 ITVCKKC

-313 SADSDPDNIDV
+313 SADSDPDDISV
-324 GISDGDQKCYEVK
+324 GIGVGSQKCYEVE
-337 QTDEHKNHKD
+337 QTDEHKDHKD

-434 LTGNTILYAKWMV
+434 LTGNTILYAKWTV
-447 KQSTPSDPEPTKP
+447 KQSTPSDPEPSKP
-460 VVKAKRTKANDQ
+460 VVKAKRTKVNDQ

-495 ADGYDVYMAYCKKGK
+495 ADGYDVYMVYCKKGK

-522 LSVTINKLDKK
+522 LSVTINKLNKK

-579 IQTKKSAYSLKKG
+579 VKTKKSAYSLKKG
-592 KTAKIKATII
+592 KTAKIKATIV

-633 KITAKGKGTC
+633 NITAKGKGTC

>member
-1 MVRRLKENKVTGILM
+1 MVRRLKENKVTGILT

-51 DTVYVGVELSSDKQI
+51 DTVYVGAELSPDKQI

-79 GGSSQYWIGDR
+79 GGSSQYGIGDR
-90 INSIVKRSD
+90 INSIVMRSD

-104 AGYVGYSEFSFY
+104 AGYVGYSEFNLY
-116 FTGGYLS
+116 FTGEYLPS
-123 SNNTPYTVMGNSNLG
+123 NTPYTVMGNSNLG

-160 PSTFPTTTKAGYDFI
+160 PSIFPTTTRIGYMLE
-175 GWYTDENLTQPV
+175 GWYTDEECTQAAQ
-187 SRELSIFEDITLYAK
+187 RELSIFEDITLYAK
-202 WSKSSV
+202 WIEIGA
-208 HQHTFSNSWSSNAYG
+208 HEHTFSDNWSSNAYG
-223 HWHAATCEHSD
+223 HWHAATCGHSD

-239 QEHSYGTAGEARY
+239 QEHSYGTTGEARY

-324 GISDGDQKCYEVK
+324 GISDGDQKCYEVE
-337 QTDEHKNHKD
+337 QTDEHKDHKD

-434 LTGNTILYAKWMV
+434 LTGNTILYAKWTV
-447 KQSTPSDPEPTKP
+447 KQSP

-546 AYKKVAGKK
+546 AYKKVDGKK

-570 NTTVTDVKK
+570 NITVTDAKK
-579 IQTKKSAYSLKKG
+579 IQVKKSAYSLKKG
-592 KTAKIKATII
+592 KTAKIKATIV

>member
-1 MVRRLKENKVTGILM
+1 MVRRLKENKVTGILT

-79 GGSSQYWIGDR
+79 GGSSQYGIGDR

-116 FTGGYLS
+116 FTQAYLPK
-123 SNNTPYTVMGNSNLG
+123 NTPYTVMGNSNLG

-160 PSTFPTTTKAGYDFI
+160 PSIFPTTTRIGYMLE
-175 GWYTDENLTQPV
+175 GWYTDEKCTQAAQ
-187 SRELSIFEDITLYAK
+187 RELSIFEDITLYAK
-202 WSKSSV
+202 WIEIGA
-208 HQHTFSNSWSSNAYG
+208 HEHTFSDNWSSNAYG
-223 HWHAATCEHSD
+223 HWHAATCEHSN
-234 LKEDF
+234 LEENYQK
-239 QEHSYGTAGEARY
+239 HSYGTTGEDRY
-252 TCSICKYVDADKKAA
+252 TCLICKYVDADKKAA
-267 ADIVDASKVV
+267 AEVVDASKVV

-288 IYFGNQLSPNKW
+288 IYFGSQLSPNKW

-522 LSVTINKLDKK
+522 LSVTINKLNKK

-546 AYKKVAGKK
+546 AYKKVDGKK

-592 KTAKIKATII
+592 KTAKIKATIV

>member
-1 MVRRLKENKVTGILM
+1 MVRRLKENKVTGILT

-39 SGTIDPTTLQVG
+39 SGTIDPTNIQVG

-79 GGSSQYWIGDR
+79 GGPSKYGIGDR
-90 INSIVKRSD
+90 INSIVKRLD

-104 AGYVGYSEFSFY
+104 ASYVGYSEFSYY
-116 FTGGYLS
+116 FTQAYLPK
-123 SNNTPYTVMGNSNLG
+123 NTPYTVMGNSNLG

-160 PSTFPTTTKAGYDFI
+160 PSIFPTTTRIGYMLE
-175 GWYTDENLTQPV
+175 GWYTDEKCTQAAQ
-187 SRELSIFEDITLYAK
+187 RELSIFEDITLYAK
-202 WSKSSV
+202 WIEIGA
-208 HQHTFSNSWSSNAYG
+208 HEHTFSDNWSSNAYG
-223 HWHAATCEHSD
+223 HWHAATCEHSN
-234 LKEDF
+234 LEENYQK
-239 QEHSYGTAGEARY
+239 HSYGTTGEDRY
-252 TCSICKYVDADKKAA
+252 TCLICKYVDADKKVAA
-267 ADIVDASKVV
+267 EVVDASKIV

-300 ITVCRKC
+300 ITVCKKC

-313 SADSDPDNIDV
+313 SADSDPDDISV
-324 GISDGDQKCYEVK
+324 GIGVGSQKCYEVE
-337 QTDEHKNHKD
+337 QTDEHKDHKD
-347 DVGYADFNWYTTNSN
+347 DVGYADFNWYTTNSE

-434 LTGNTILYAKWMV
+434 LTGNTILYAKWTV
-447 KQSTPSDPEPTKP
+447 KQSTPSDPEPSKP
-460 VVKAKRTKANDQ
+460 VVKAKRTKVNDQ
-472 ALSSKFNITTGKSIK
+472 ALSSKFSITTGKTIK

-510 YTVVKSVKSAKT
+510 YTVVKSVKAAKT
-522 LSVTINKLDKK
+522 LSVTINKLNKK

-546 AYKKVAGKK
+546 AYKKVDGKK

-592 KTAKIKATII
+592 KTAKIKATIV

>member
-1 MVRRLKENKVTGILM
+1 MEN
-16 ALLVGIVMFVGM
+16 
-28 GTMKVNATEYR
+28 GT
-39 SGTIDPTTLQVG
+39 
-51 DTVYVGVELSSDKQI
+51 
-66 VVCKQCHMIWITY
+66 
-79 GGSSQYWIGDR
+79 
-90 INSIVKRSD
+90 
-99 AHKDH
+99 
-104 AGYVGYSEFSFY
+104 
-116 FTGGYLS
+116 
-123 SNNTPYTVMGNSNLG
+123 LG
-138 YTIKYNTNGG
+138 YTITYNTNGG
-148 SAIADAVKQTHI
+148 SEVAKAEKQTNI
-160 PSTFPTTTKAGYDFI
+160 PKDLPVPTKEGYEFA
-175 GWYTDENLTQPV
+175 GWYKDEALTEKV
-187 SRELSIFEDITLYAK
+187 WAGSTVVKDITLYAK
-202 WSKSSV
+202 WTE
-208 HQHTFSNSWSSNAYG
+208 HTHKFSHLWESNKYG

-239 QEHSYGTAGEARY
+239 QEHSYRTAGEARY

-267 ADIVDASKVV
+267 ADIVDASNTV

-409 SKAEYE
+409 SKAGYE

-434 LTGNTILYAKWMV
+434 LTGNTILYAKWTV
-447 KQSTPSDPEPTKP
+447 KQSP

-495 ADGYDVYMAYCKKGK
+495 ADGYDVYMAYCKKEK

>member
-1 MVRRLKENKVTGILM
+1 MVRRLKENKVTGILT

-28 GTMKVNATEYR
+28 GTMKVNAAEYR
-39 SGTIDPTTLQVG
+39 SGTVDPTNIQVG

-79 GGSSQYWIGDR
+79 GGPSKYGIGDR
-90 INSIVKRSD
+90 INSIVKRLD

-104 AGYVGYSEFSFY
+104 AGYVGYSEFSYY
-116 FTGGYLS
+116 FTQAYLPK
-123 SNNTPYTVMGNSNLG
+123 NTPYTVMGNSNLG

-160 PSTFPTTTKAGYDFI
+160 PSIFPTTTRIGYMLE
-175 GWYTDENLTQPV
+175 GWYTDEECTQAAQ
-187 SRELSIFEDITLYAK
+187 RELSIFEDITLYAK
-202 WSKSSV
+202 WIEIGA
-208 HQHTFSNSWSSNAYG
+208 HEHTFSDNWSSNAYG
-223 HWHAATCEHSD
+223 HWHAATCEHSN
-234 LKEDF
+234 LEENYQK
-239 QEHSYGTAGEARY
+239 HSYGTTGEDRY
-252 TCSICKYVDADKKAA
+252 TCLICKYVDADKKAA

-300 ITVCRKC
+300 ITVCKKC

-313 SADSDPDNIDV
+313 SADSDPDDISV
-324 GISDGDQKCYEVK
+324 GIGVGSQKCYEVE
-337 QTDEHKNHKD
+337 QTDEHKDHKD
-347 DVGYADFNWYTTNSN
+347 DVGYADFNWYTTNSE
-362 SPLERNVPYTVIE
+362 SPLERNVPYTVVE

-434 LTGNTILYAKWMV
+434 LTGNTILYAKWTV
-447 KQSTPSDPEPTKP
+447 KQSTPSDPEPSKP
-460 VVKAKRTKANDQ
+460 VVKAKRTKVNDQ
-472 ALSSKFNITTGKSIK
+472 ALRSKFSITTGKTIK

-495 ADGYDVYMAYCKKGK
+495 ADGYEVYMAYCKKGK
-510 YTVVKSVKSAKT
+510 YTVVKSVKAAKT
-522 LSVTINKLDKK
+522 LSVTINKLNKK
-533 AVNQKD
+533 TVNQKD

-546 AYKKVAGKK
+546 AYKKVDGKK

-579 IQTKKSAYSLKKG
+579 IQIKKSAYSLKKG
-592 KTAKIKATII
+592 KTAKIKATIV

-633 KITAKGKGTC
+633 KITAKEKGTC

>member
-1 MVRRLKENKVTGILM
+1 
-16 ALLVGIVMFVGM
+16 
-28 GTMKVNATEYR
+28 
-39 SGTIDPTTLQVG
+39 
-51 DTVYVGVELSSDKQI
+51 
-66 VVCKQCHMIWITY
+66 
-79 GGSSQYWIGDR
+79 
-90 INSIVKRSD
+90 
-99 AHKDH
+99 
-104 AGYVGYSEFSFY
+104 
-116 FTGGYLS
+116 
-123 SNNTPYTVMGNSNLG
+123 
-138 YTIKYNTNGG
+138 
-148 SAIADAVKQTHI
+148 
-160 PSTFPTTTKAGYDFI
+160 
-175 GWYTDENLTQPV
+175 
-187 SRELSIFEDITLYAK
+187 
-202 WSKSSV
+202 
-208 HQHTFSNSWSSNAYG
+208 
-223 HWHAATCEHSD
+223 
-234 LKEDF
+234 
-239 QEHSYGTAGEARY
+239 
-252 TCSICKYVDADKKAA
+252 
-267 ADIVDASKVV
+267 
-277 LKADEVQVGDK
+277 
-288 IYFGNQLSPNKW
+288 
-300 ITVCRKC
+300 
-307 HMIWIT
+307 MIWIT

-324 GISDGDQKCYEVK
+324 GISDGDQKCYEVE
-337 QTDEHKNHKD
+337 QTDEHKDHKD

-388 GGSEVTEAV
+388 VGSEVTEAV

-409 SKAEYE
+409 SKAGYE

-426 KAAVPGKA
+426 KAAMPGKA
-434 LTGNTILYAKWMV
+434 LTGNTILYAKWTV
-447 KQSTPSDPEPTKP
+447 KQSP

-472 ALSSKFNITTGKSIK
+472 ALSSKFNITTGKPIK

-522 LSVTINKLDKK
+522 LSVTINKLNKK

-570 NTTVTDVKK
+570 NTTVTDAKK
-579 IQTKKSAYSLKKG
+579 IQIKKSAYSLKKG
-592 KTAKIKATII
+592 KTAKIKATIV

>member
-1 MVRRLKENKVTGILM
+1 MVRRLKENKVTGILT
-16 ALLVGIVMFVGM
+16 ALLIGIVMFVGM
-28 GTMKVNATEYR
+28 GTMKVNAAEYR
-39 SGTIDPTTLQVG
+39 SGTVDPTNIQVG

-79 GGSSQYWIGDR
+79 GGPSKYGIGDR
-90 INSIVKRSD
+90 INSIVKRLD

-104 AGYVGYSEFSFY
+104 ASYVGYSEFSYY
-116 FTGGYLS
+116 FTQAYLPK
-123 SNNTPYTVMGNSNLG
+123 NTPYTVMGNSNLG

-160 PSTFPTTTKAGYDFI
+160 PSIFPTTTRIGYMLE
-175 GWYTDENLTQPV
+175 GWYTDEECTQAAQ
-187 SRELSIFEDITLYAK
+187 RELSIFEDITLYAK
-202 WSKSSV
+202 WIEIGA
-208 HQHTFSNSWSSNAYG
+208 HEHTFSDNWSSNAYG
-223 HWHAATCEHSD
+223 HWHAATCEHSN
-234 LKEDF
+234 LEENYQK
-239 QEHSYGTAGEARY
+239 HSYGTTGEDRY
-252 TCSICKYVDADKKAA
+252 TCLICKYVDADKKAA

-300 ITVCRKC
+300 ITVCKKC

-313 SADSDPDNIDV
+313 SADSNPDDISV
-324 GISDGDQKCYEVK
+324 GIGVGSQKCYEVE
-337 QTDEHKNHKD
+337 QTDEHKDHKD
-347 DVGYADFNWYTTNSN
+347 DVGYADFNWYTTNSE
-362 SPLERNVPYTVIE
+362 SPLERNVPYTVVE

-434 LTGNTILYAKWMV
+434 LTGNTILYAKWTV
-447 KQSTPSDPEPTKP
+447 KQSTPSDPEPSKP
-460 VVKAKRTKANDQ
+460 VVKAKRTKVNDQ
-472 ALSSKFNITTGKSIK
+472 ALSSKFSITTGKTIK

-510 YTVVKSVKSAKT
+510 YTVVKSVKAAKT
-522 LSVTINKLDKK
+522 LSVTINKLNKK

-546 AYKKVAGKK
+546 AYKKVDGKK

-579 IQTKKSAYSLKKG
+579 IQIKKSAYSLKKG
-592 KTAKIKATII
+592 KTAKIKATIV

>member
-1 MVRRLKENKVTGILM
+1 MVRRLKENKVTGILT

-28 GTMKVNATEYR
+28 GTMKVNAAEYR
-39 SGTIDPTTLQVG
+39 SGTVDPTNIQVG

-79 GGSSQYWIGDR
+79 GGPSKYGIGDR
-90 INSIVKRSD
+90 INSIVKRLD

-104 AGYVGYSEFSFY
+104 AGYVGYSEFSYY
-116 FTGGYLS
+116 FTQAYLPK
-123 SNNTPYTVMGNSNLG
+123 NTPYTVMGNSNLG

-160 PSTFPTTTKAGYDFI
+160 PSIFPTTTRIGYMLE
-175 GWYTDENLTQPV
+175 GWYTDEECTQAAQ
-187 SRELSIFEDITLYAK
+187 RELSIFEDITLYAK
-202 WSKSSV
+202 WIEIGA
-208 HQHTFSNSWSSNAYG
+208 HEHTFSDNWSSNAYG
-223 HWHAATCEHSD
+223 HWHAATCEHSN
-234 LKEDF
+234 LEENYQK
-239 QEHSYGTAGEARY
+239 HSYGTTGEDRY
-252 TCSICKYVDADKKAA
+252 TCLICKYVDADKKAA
-267 ADIVDASKVV
+267 AEVVDASKIV

-300 ITVCRKC
+300 ITVCKKC

-313 SADSDPDNIDV
+313 SADSDPDDISV
-324 GISDGDQKCYEVK
+324 GIGVGSQKCYEVE
-337 QTDEHKNHKD
+337 QTDEHKDHKD

-434 LTGNTILYAKWMV
+434 LTGNTILYAKWTV
-447 KQSTPSDPEPTKP
+447 KQSTPSDPEPSKP
-460 VVKAKRTKANDQ
+460 VVKAKRTKVNDQ
-472 ALSSKFNITTGKSIK
+472 ALSSKFSITTGKTIK

-522 LSVTINKLDKK
+522 LSVTINKLNKK

-579 IQTKKSAYSLKKG
+579 IQIKKSAYSLNKG
-592 KTAKIKATII
+592 KTAKIKATIV

>member
-1 MVRRLKENKVTGILM
+1 MVRRLKENKVTGILT

-28 GTMKVNATEYR
+28 GTMKVNAAEYR
-39 SGTIDPTTLQVG
+39 SGTVDPTNIQVG

-79 GGSSQYWIGDR
+79 GGPSKYGIGDR
-90 INSIVKRSD
+90 INSIVKRLD

-104 AGYVGYSEFSFY
+104 AGYVGYSEFSYY
-116 FTGGYLS
+116 FTQAYLPK
-123 SNNTPYTVMGNSNLG
+123 NTPYTVMGNSNLG

-160 PSTFPTTTKAGYDFI
+160 PSIFPTTTRIGYMLE
-175 GWYTDENLTQPV
+175 GWYTDEECTQAAQ
-187 SRELSIFEDITLYAK
+187 RELSIFEDITLYAK
-202 WSKSSV
+202 WIEIGA
-208 HQHTFSNSWSSNAYG
+208 HEHTFSDNWSSNAYG
-223 HWHAATCEHSD
+223 HWHAATCEHSN
-234 LKEDF
+234 LEENYQK
-239 QEHSYGTAGEARY
+239 HSYETTGEDRY
-252 TCSICKYVDADKKAA
+252 TCLICKYVDADKKAA

-300 ITVCRKC
+300 ITVCKKC

-313 SADSDPDNIDV
+313 SADSDPDDISV
-324 GISDGDQKCYEVK
+324 GIGVGSQKCYEVE
-337 QTDEHKNHKD
+337 QTDEHKDHKD
-347 DVGYADFNWYTTNSN
+347 DVGYADFNWYTTNSE
-362 SPLERNVPYTVIE
+362 SPLERNVPYTVVE

-434 LTGNTILYAKWMV
+434 LTGNTILYAKWTV
-447 KQSTPSDPEPTKP
+447 KQSTPSDPEPSKP
-460 VVKAKRTKANDQ
+460 VVKAKRTKVNDQ
-472 ALSSKFNITTGKSIK
+472 ALSSKFSITTGKTIK

-495 ADGYDVYMAYCKKGK
+495 ADGYEVYMAYCKKGK
-510 YTVVKSVKSAKT
+510 YTVVKSVKAAKT
-522 LSVTINKLDKK
+522 LSVTINKLNKK
-533 AVNQKD
+533 TVNQKD

-546 AYKKVAGKK
+546 AYKKVDGKK

-579 IQTKKSAYSLKKG
+579 IQIKKSAYSLKKG
-592 KTAKIKATII
+592 KTAKIKATIV

-633 KITAKGKGTC
+633 KITAKEKGTC

>member
-1 MVRRLKENKVTGILM
+1 MVRRLKENKVTGILT

-28 GTMKVNATEYR
+28 GTMKVNAAEYR
-39 SGTIDPTTLQVG
+39 SGTVDPTNIQVG

-79 GGSSQYWIGDR
+79 GGPSKYGIGDR
-90 INSIVKRSD
+90 INSIVKRLD

-104 AGYVGYSEFSFY
+104 ASYVGYSEFSYY
-116 FTGGYLS
+116 FTQAYLPK
-123 SNNTPYTVMGNSNLG
+123 NTPYTVMGNSNLG

-160 PSTFPTTTKAGYDFI
+160 PSIFPTTTRIGYMLE
-175 GWYTDENLTQPV
+175 GWYTDEECTQAAQ
-187 SRELSIFEDITLYAK
+187 RELSIFEDITLYAK
-202 WSKSSV
+202 WIEIGA
-208 HQHTFSNSWSSNAYG
+208 HEHTFSDNWSSNAYG
-223 HWHAATCEHSD
+223 HWHAATCEHSN
-234 LKEDF
+234 LEENYQK
-239 QEHSYGTAGEARY
+239 HSYGTTGEDRY
-252 TCSICKYVDADKKAA
+252 TCLICKYVDADKKAA
-267 ADIVDASKVV
+267 AEVVDASKIV

-300 ITVCRKC
+300 ITVCKKC

-313 SADSDPDNIDV
+313 SADSDPDDISV
-324 GISDGDQKCYEVK
+324 GIGVGSQKCYEVE
-337 QTDEHKNHKD
+337 QTDEHKDHKD

-434 LTGNTILYAKWMV
+434 LTGNTILYAKWTV
-447 KQSTPSDPEPTKP
+447 KQSTPSDPEPSKP
-460 VVKAKRTKANDQ
+460 VVKAKRTKVNDQ
-472 ALSSKFNITTGKSIK
+472 ALSSKFSITTGKTIK

-510 YTVVKSVKSAKT
+510 YTVVKSVKAAKT
-522 LSVTINKLDKK
+522 LSVTINKLNKK

-546 AYKKVAGKK
+546 AYKKVDGKK

-579 IQTKKSAYSLKKG
+579 IQIKKSAYSLKKG
-592 KTAKIKATII
+592 KTAKIKATIV

-625 VATVSKDG
+625 VATVSKYG

>member
-1 MVRRLKENKVTGILM
+1 MVRRLKENKVTGILT
-16 ALLVGIVMFVGM
+16 ALLIGIVMFVGM
-28 GTMKVNATEYR
+28 GTMKVNAAEYR
-39 SGTIDPTTLQVG
+39 SGTVDPTNIQVG
-51 DTVYVGVELSSDKQI
+51 DTVYVGVELSSDRQI
-66 VVCKQCHMIWITY
+66 VVCEQCHMIWITY
-79 GGSSQYWIGDR
+79 GGYHDYGTGDR
-90 INSIVKRSD
+90 INSIVRKSD

-104 AGYVGYSEFSFY
+104 EKSVGYTDFSFF
-116 FTGGYLS
+116 FTGGYLPS
-123 SNNTPYTVMGNSNLG
+123 NTPYTVMGNSNLG

-175 GWYTDENLTQPV
+175 GWYTDENLTQSA
-187 SRELSIFEDITLYAK
+187 SRELSIFEDMTLYAK
-202 WSKSSV
+202 WSKLSV

-223 HWHAATCEHSD
+223 HWHPATCGHSD

-267 ADIVDASKVV
+267 ADIVDASNTV

-324 GISDGDQKCYEVK
+324 GISDGDQKCYEVE
-337 QTDEHKNHKD
+337 QTDEHKDHKD

-362 SPLERNVPYTVIE
+362 SPLERNVPYTVVE

-434 LTGNTILYAKWMV
+434 LTGDTILYAKWTV
-447 KQSTPSDPEPTKP
+447 KQSP

-472 ALSSKFNITTGKSIK
+472 ALSSKFNIITGKSIK

-570 NTTVTDVKK
+570 NTTVTDAKK
-579 IQTKKSAYSLKKG
+579 IQVRKSAYSLNKG
-592 KTAKIKATII
+592 KTAKIKATIV

>member
-1 MVRRLKENKVTGILM
+1 MVRRLKENKVTGILT

-51 DTVYVGVELSSDKQI
+51 DTVYRGVQFTSDAEVAICKTCRMVWIANGYYADHICVELEESEEHKNHS
-66 VVCKQCHMIWITY
+66 VGWSYFNWYFETTNTTY
-79 GGSSQYWIGDR
+79 SKSPILFD
-90 INSIVKRSD
+90 
-99 AHKDH
+99 
-104 AGYVGYSEFSFY
+104 
-116 FTGGYLS
+116 
-123 SNNTPYTVMGNSNLG
+123 TPYTIVENGLLG
-138 YTIKYNTNGG
+138 YTITYNTNGG
-148 SAIADAVKQTHI
+148 SEVAKAEKQTNI
-160 PSTFPTTTKAGYDFI
+160 PKDLPVPVKEGYDFA
-175 GWYTDENLTQPV
+175 GWYKDEALTERV
-187 SRELSIFEDITLYAK
+187 WTGSTVVKDITLYAK
-202 WSKSSV
+202 WTE
-208 HQHTFSNSWSSNAYG
+208 HTHKFSHLWESNKYG
-223 HWHAATCEHSD
+223 HWHPATCGHSD

-313 SADSDPDNIDV
+313 SADADPDNIDV
-324 GISDGDQKCYEVK
+324 GISDGDQKCYEVE
-337 QTDEHKNHKD
+337 QTDEHKDHKD

-434 LTGNTILYAKWMV
+434 LTGNTILYAKWTV
-447 KQSTPSDPEPTKP
+447 KQSP

-570 NTTVTDVKK
+570 NTTVTDAKK
-579 IQTKKSAYSLKKG
+579 IQVRKSAYSLNKG
-592 KTAKIKATII
+592 KTAKIKATIV

>member
-1 MVRRLKENKVTGILM
+1 MVRRLKENKVTGILT

-28 GTMKVNATEYR
+28 GTMKVNAAEYR
-39 SGTIDPTTLQVG
+39 SGTVDPTNIQVG

-79 GGSSQYWIGDR
+79 GGPSKYGIGDR
-90 INSIVKRSD
+90 INSIVKRLD

-104 AGYVGYSEFSFY
+104 ASYVGYSEFSYY
-116 FTGGYLS
+116 FTQAYLPK
-123 SNNTPYTVMGNSNLG
+123 NTPYTVMGNSNLG

-160 PSTFPTTTKAGYDFI
+160 PSIFPTTTRIGYMLE
-175 GWYTDENLTQPV
+175 GWYTDEECTQAAQ
-187 SRELSIFEDITLYAK
+187 RELSIFEDITLYAK
-202 WSKSSV
+202 WIEIGA
-208 HQHTFSNSWSSNAYG
+208 HEHTFSDNWSSNAYG
-223 HWHAATCEHSD
+223 HWHAATCEHSN
-234 LKEDF
+234 LEENYQK
-239 QEHSYGTAGEARY
+239 HSYGTTGEDRY
-252 TCSICKYVDADKKAA
+252 TCLICKYVDADKKAA
-267 ADIVDASKVV
+267 AEVVDASKIV

-300 ITVCRKC
+300 ITVCKKC

-313 SADSDPDNIDV
+313 SADSDPDDISV
-324 GISDGDQKCYEVK
+324 GIGVGSQKCYEVE
-337 QTDEHKNHKD
+337 QTDEHKDHKD

-434 LTGNTILYAKWMV
+434 LTGNTILYAKWTV
-447 KQSTPSDPEPTKP
+447 KQSTPSDPEPSKP
-460 VVKAKRTKANDQ
+460 VVKAKRTKVNDQ
-472 ALSSKFNITTGKSIK
+472 ALSSKFSITTGKTIK

-495 ADGYDVYMAYCKKGK
+495 ADGYEVYMAYCKKGK
-510 YTVVKSVKSAKT
+510 YTVVKSVKAAKT
-522 LSVTINKLDKK
+522 LSVTINKLNKK
-533 AVNQKD
+533 TVNQKD

-546 AYKKVAGKK
+546 AYKKVDGKK

-579 IQTKKSAYSLKKG
+579 IQIKKSAYSLKKG
-592 KTAKIKATII
+592 KTAKIKATIV

-633 KITAKGKGTC
+633 KITAKEKGTC

>member
-1 MVRRLKENKVTGILM
+1 
-16 ALLVGIVMFVGM
+16 
-28 GTMKVNATEYR
+28 
-39 SGTIDPTTLQVG
+39 
-51 DTVYVGVELSSDKQI
+51 
-66 VVCKQCHMIWITY
+66 
-79 GGSSQYWIGDR
+79 
-90 INSIVKRSD
+90 
-99 AHKDH
+99 
-104 AGYVGYSEFSFY
+104 
-116 FTGGYLS
+116 
-123 SNNTPYTVMGNSNLG
+123 
-138 YTIKYNTNGG
+138 
-148 SAIADAVKQTHI
+148 
-160 PSTFPTTTKAGYDFI
+160 
-175 GWYTDENLTQPV
+175 
-187 SRELSIFEDITLYAK
+187 
-202 WSKSSV
+202 
-208 HQHTFSNSWSSNAYG
+208 
-223 HWHAATCEHSD
+223 
-234 LKEDF
+234 
-239 QEHSYGTAGEARY
+239 
-252 TCSICKYVDADKKAA
+252 
-267 ADIVDASKVV
+267 
-277 LKADEVQVGDK
+277 
-288 IYFGNQLSPNKW
+288 
-300 ITVCRKC
+300 
-307 HMIWIT
+307 MIWIT
-313 SADSDPDNIDV
+313 SADSDPDDISV
-324 GISDGDQKCYEVK
+324 GIGVGSQKCYEVE
-337 QTDEHKNHKD
+337 QTDEHKDHKD

-434 LTGNTILYAKWMV
+434 LTGNTILYAKWTV
-447 KQSTPSDPEPTKP
+447 KQSTPSDPEPSKP
-460 VVKAKRTKANDQ
+460 VVKAKRTKVNDQ

-495 ADGYDVYMAYCKKGK
+495 ADGYDVYMVYCKKGK

-522 LSVTINKLDKK
+522 LSVTINKLNKK

-579 IQTKKSAYSLKKG
+579 VKTKKSAYSLKKG
-592 KTAKIKATII
+592 KTAKIKATIV

>member
-1 MVRRLKENKVTGILM
+1 MVRRLKENKVTGILT
-16 ALLVGIVMFVGM
+16 ALLIGIVMFVGM
-28 GTMKVNATEYR
+28 GTMKVNAAEYR
-39 SGTIDPTTLQVG
+39 SGTVDPTTLQVG
-51 DTVYVGVELSSDKQI
+51 DTVYRGVQFTSDAEVAICKTCRMVWIANGYYADHICVELEESEEHKNHS
-66 VVCKQCHMIWITY
+66 VGWSYFNWYFETTNTTY
-79 GGSSQYWIGDR
+79 SKSPILFD
-90 INSIVKRSD
+90 
-99 AHKDH
+99 
-104 AGYVGYSEFSFY
+104 
-116 FTGGYLS
+116 
-123 SNNTPYTVMGNSNLG
+123 TPYTIVENGLLG
-138 YTIKYNTNGG
+138 YTITYNTNGG
-148 SAIADAVKQTHI
+148 SEVAKAEKQTNI
-160 PSTFPTTTKAGYDFI
+160 PKDLPVPVKEGYDFA
-175 GWYTDENLTQPV
+175 GWYKDEALTERV
-187 SRELSIFEDITLYAK
+187 WTGSTVVKDITLYAK
-202 WSKSSV
+202 WTE
-208 HQHTFSNSWSSNAYG
+208 HTHKFSHLWESNKYG
-223 HWHAATCEHSD
+223 HWHPATCGHSD

-252 TCSICKYVDADKKAA
+252 TCSICKYVDADKKVA

-313 SADSDPDNIDV
+313 SADADPDNIDV
-324 GISDGDQKCYEVK
+324 GISDGDQKCYEVE
-337 QTDEHKNHKD
+337 QTDEHKDHKD

-434 LTGNTILYAKWMV
+434 LTGDTILYAKWTV
-447 KQSTPSDPEPTKP
+447 KQSP

-495 ADGYDVYMAYCKKGK
+495 ADGYDVYMTYCKKGK

-570 NTTVTDVKK
+570 NTTVTDAKK
-579 IQTKKSAYSLKKG
+579 IQVRKSAYSLNKG
-592 KTAKIKATII
+592 KTAKIKTTIV

>member
-1 MVRRLKENKVTGILM
+1 MVRRLKENKVTGILT

-28 GTMKVNATEYR
+28 GTMKVNAAEYR
-39 SGTIDPTTLQVG
+39 SGTVDPTNIQVG

-79 GGSSQYWIGDR
+79 GGPSKYGIGDR
-90 INSIVKRSD
+90 INSIVKRLD

-104 AGYVGYSEFSFY
+104 AGYVGYSEFSYY
-116 FTGGYLS
+116 FTQAYLPK
-123 SNNTPYTVMGNSNLG
+123 NTPYTVMGNSNLG

-160 PSTFPTTTKAGYDFI
+160 PSIFPTTTRIGYMLE
-175 GWYTDENLTQPV
+175 GWYTDEECTQAAQ
-187 SRELSIFEDITLYAK
+187 RELSIFEDITLYAK
-202 WSKSSV
+202 WIEIGA
-208 HQHTFSNSWSSNAYG
+208 HEHTFSDNWSSNAYG
-223 HWHAATCEHSD
+223 HWHAATCEHSN
-234 LKEDF
+234 LEENYQK
-239 QEHSYGTAGEARY
+239 HSYGTTGEDRY
-252 TCSICKYVDADKKAA
+252 TCLICKYVDADKKAA

-300 ITVCRKC
+300 ITVCKKC

-313 SADSDPDNIDV
+313 SADSDPDDISV
-324 GISDGDQKCYEVK
+324 GIGVGSQKCYEVE
-337 QTDEHKNHKD
+337 QTDEHKDHKD
-347 DVGYADFNWYTTNSN
+347 DVGYADFNWYTTNSE
-362 SPLERNVPYTVIE
+362 SPLERNVPYTVVE

-434 LTGNTILYAKWMV
+434 LTGNTILYAKWTV
-447 KQSTPSDPEPTKP
+447 KQSTPSDPEPSKP
-460 VVKAKRTKANDQ
+460 VVKAKRTKVNDQ
-472 ALSSKFNITTGKSIK
+472 ALRSKFSITTGKTIK

-495 ADGYDVYMAYCKKGK
+495 ADGYEVYMAYCKKGK
-510 YTVVKSVKSAKT
+510 YTVVKSVKAAKT
-522 LSVTINKLDKK
+522 LSVTINKLNKK

-546 AYKKVAGKK
+546 AYKKVDGKK

-579 IQTKKSAYSLKKG
+579 IQIKKSAYSLKKG
-592 KTAKIKATII
+592 KTAKIKATIV

>member
-1 MVRRLKENKVTGILM
+1 MT

-51 DTVYVGVELSSDKQI
+51 DTVYVGAELSPDKQI

-79 GGSSQYWIGDR
+79 GGSSQYGIGDR
-90 INSIVKRSD
+90 INSIVMRSD

-104 AGYVGYSEFSFY
+104 AGYVGYSEFNFY
-116 FTGGYLS
+116 FTGEYLPS
-123 SNNTPYTVMGNSNLG
+123 NTPYTVMGNSNLG

-160 PSTFPTTTKAGYDFI
+160 PSIFPTTTRIGYMLE
-175 GWYTDENLTQPV
+175 GWYTDEECTQAAQ
-187 SRELSIFEDITLYAK
+187 RELSIFEDITLYAK
-202 WSKSSV
+202 WIEIGA
-208 HQHTFSNSWSSNAYG
+208 HEHTFSDNWSSNAYG
-223 HWHAATCEHSD
+223 HWHAATCGHSD

-239 QEHSYGTAGEARY
+239 QEHSYGTTGEARY

-324 GISDGDQKCYEVK
+324 GISDGDQKCYEVE
-337 QTDEHKNHKD
+337 QTDEHKDHKD

-434 LTGNTILYAKWMV
+434 LTGNTILYAKWTV
-447 KQSTPSDPEPTKP
+447 KQSP

-546 AYKKVAGKK
+546 AYKKVDGKK

-570 NTTVTDVKK
+570 NITVTDAKK
-579 IQTKKSAYSLKKG
+579 IQVKKSAYSLKKG
-592 KTAKIKATII
+592 KTAKIKATIV

>member
-1 MVRRLKENKVTGILM
+1 MVRRLKENKVTGILT

-28 GTMKVNATEYR
+28 GTMKVNAAEYR
-39 SGTIDPTTLQVG
+39 SGTVDPTNIQVG

-79 GGSSQYWIGDR
+79 GGPSKYGIGDR
-90 INSIVKRSD
+90 INSIVKRLD

-104 AGYVGYSEFSFY
+104 ASYVGYSEFSYY
-116 FTGGYLS
+116 FTQAYLPK
-123 SNNTPYTVMGNSNLG
+123 NTPYTVMGNSNLG

-160 PSTFPTTTKAGYDFI
+160 PSIFPTTTRIGYMLE
-175 GWYTDENLTQPV
+175 GWYTDEECTQAAQ
-187 SRELSIFEDITLYAK
+187 RELSIFEDITLYAK
-202 WSKSSV
+202 WIEIGA
-208 HQHTFSNSWSSNAYG
+208 HEHTFSDNWSSNAYG
-223 HWHAATCEHSD
+223 HWHAATCEHSN
-234 LKEDF
+234 LEENYQK
-239 QEHSYGTAGEARY
+239 HSYGTTGEDRY
-252 TCSICKYVDADKKAA
+252 TCLICKYVDADKKAA

-324 GISDGDQKCYEVK
+324 GISDGDQKCYEVE
-337 QTDEHKNHKD
+337 QTDEHKDHKD

-434 LTGNTILYAKWMV
+434 LTGNTILYAKWTV
-447 KQSTPSDPEPTKP
+447 KQSP

-522 LSVTINKLDKK
+522 LSVTINKLNKK

-579 IQTKKSAYSLKKG
+579 IQIKKSAYSLNKG
-592 KTAKIKATII
+592 KIAKIKATIV

>member
-1 MVRRLKENKVTGILM
+1 MVRRLKENKVTGILT

-28 GTMKVNATEYR
+28 GTMKVNAAEYR
-39 SGTIDPTTLQVG
+39 SGTIDPTNIQVG

-79 GGSSQYWIGDR
+79 GGPSKYGIGDR
-90 INSIVKRSD
+90 INSIVKRLD

-104 AGYVGYSEFSFY
+104 ASYVGYSEFSYY
-116 FTGGYLS
+116 FTQAYLPK
-123 SNNTPYTVMGNSNLG
+123 NTPYTVMGNSNLG

-160 PSTFPTTTKAGYDFI
+160 PSIFPTTTRIGYMLE
-175 GWYTDENLTQPV
+175 GWYTDEECTQAAQ
-187 SRELSIFEDITLYAK
+187 RELSMFEDITLYAK
-202 WSKSSV
+202 WIEIGA
-208 HQHTFSNSWSSNAYG
+208 HEHTFSDNWSSNAYG
-223 HWHAATCEHSD
+223 HWHAATCEHSN
-234 LKEDF
+234 LEENYQK
-239 QEHSYGTAGEARY
+239 HSYGTTGEDRY
-252 TCSICKYVDADKKAA
+252 TCLICKYVDADKKAA
-267 ADIVDASKVV
+267 AEVVDASKIV

-300 ITVCRKC
+300 ITVCKKC

-313 SADSDPDNIDV
+313 SADSDPDDISV
-324 GISDGDQKCYEVK
+324 GIGVGSQKCYEVE
-337 QTDEHKNHKD
+337 QTDEHKDHKD

-434 LTGNTILYAKWMV
+434 LTGNTILYAKWTV
-447 KQSTPSDPEPTKP
+447 KQSTPSDPEPSKP
-460 VVKAKRTKANDQ
+460 VVKAKRTKVNDQ
-472 ALSSKFNITTGKSIK
+472 ALSSKFSITTGKTIK

-510 YTVVKSVKSAKT
+510 YTVVKSVKAAKT
-522 LSVTINKLDKK
+522 LSVTINKLNKK

-546 AYKKVAGKK
+546 AYKKVDGKK

-579 IQTKKSAYSLKKG
+579 IQIKKSAYSLKKG
-592 KTAKIKATII
+592 KTAKIKATIV